1 MFGMSPKKH
10 KSYLNTA
17 SLDLD
22 LVAIH
27 SDLSPHRMAW
37 CLDDTFS
44 SRFVCEAHP
53 FEVTLPSNHVSF
65 HVEFHFEGNEICS
78 PMSLLENKG
87 SIQPL
92 FTGRPTPDYWLIV
105 QESDSMGGLGE
116 WLEQLK
122 RISGVQTAY
131 LFPSENHSKMT
142 WLPHLR
148 HL

>member
-1 MFGMSPKKH
+1 MSPRKH
-10 KSYLNTA
+10 KSYLSTT

-22 LVAIH
+22 VVAIH

-53 FEVTLPSNHVSF
+53 FEVTLSSNQVSF
-65 HVEFHFEGNEICS
+65 HVEFHFEGNETCS

-87 SIQPL
+87 SSQSL
-92 FTGRPTPDYWLIV
+92 YTGRPTPDYWLVV
-105 QESDSMGGLGE
+105 QESESMSGLSE

-122 RISGVQTAY
+122 RINGVQTAY
-131 LFPSENHSKMT
+131 LFPSENHSKLT
-142 WLPHLR
+142 WLQHLR